1 MCWRNNKEINPRE
14 EENDKLS
21 QVKKDKNIS
30 TTAMPAYLK
39 QWSFPG

>member
-14 EENDKLS
+14 EGNDKLS

-30 TTAMPAYLK
+30 MTAMPEYLK
-39 QWSFPG
+39 QWSFPW